1 MEKFPNYDDLVG
13 YRTPTQRKIEGQM
26 AQIMA
31 DMKRIDAVVADGTF
45 EQLKALH
52 VELDGTYQNRIKNW
66 GTSMYNYMQ
75 GMGFNYNY
83 IDDDTLRENL
93 TTMKGKLRGLL
104 FDIDPSAETKAEP
117 KEIHNTSENFH
128 KSKDVSTREE
138 ASMVKSENRSNMYD
152 RIKRRKF
159 DVVKEYARIWK
170 LFNTGDLVGPRAMP
184 LIEYLDGN
192 IQFFPD
198 SFKGRALTLDDF
210 NDIYDFRFDAPDDNV
225 TVDELISY
233 CEYVITLCEH
243 LWKYASISLDD
254 DAEYLRDDLYR
265 TVESC
270 MDELGLVAAQKDGIT
285 IFVDKDPVVLAAAE
299 LVDDS
304 LAYDV
309 KAFIHKQTKGDL
321 EKKKT
326 ILKFLADEI
335 EPKRKLLNANNLSGL
350 ADLLFQMLHRFVRH
364 NNDNNA
370 YISSLSPEELE
381 ACYDD
386 TYQLWLLATVEI
398 DNIERKKRVKT
409 LLGKINTPTEK

>member
-1 MEKFPNYDDLVG
+1 MARVPNYDDLAG
-13 YRTPTQRKIEGQM
+13 FKTPTQRRIEGQV
-26 AQIMA
+26 AQLLA
-31 DMKRIDAVVADGTF
+31 DMKRIDAVVASGTF
-45 EQLKALH
+45 EQLKDLH

-66 GTSMYNYMQ
+66 GTSMFNYIN
-75 GMGFNYNY
+75 GMGFTYEY
-83 IDDDTLRENL
+83 IGDDALRENL

-104 FDIDPSAETKAEP
+104 FEIDPSAGEIAVS
-117 KEIHNTSENFH
+117 KEAHNTLGESHE
-128 KSKDVSTREE
+128 STDISVGEVAAR
-138 ASMVKSENRSNMYD
+138 VQSENRSNMYD
-152 RIKRRKF
+152 IIKRRKF

-170 LFNTGDLVGPRAMP
+170 LFNTGDHVGPRAMP

-192 IQFFPD
+192 LQFFPD
-198 SFKGRALTLDDF
+198 SFKGRALTLEDF
-210 NDIYDFRFDAPDDNV
+210 NDIYDFRFNAPNDKV

-243 LWKYASISLDD
+243 LWEYASISLDD
-254 DAEYLRDDLYR
+254 DAEYLRNDLYK

-285 IFVDKDPVVLAAAE
+285 IFVDKDPTVLAAAE

-309 KAFIHKQTKGDL
+309 KVFIHKQTKGDL

-335 EPKRKLLNANNLSGL
+335 EPKRKTLNANNLGGL
-350 ADLLFQMLHRFVRH
+350 ADLLFQMLQKFVRH
-364 NNDNNA
+364 NNDKNER
-370 YISSLSPEELE
+370 ISNMSAEELE

-386 TYQLWLLATVEI
+386 IYRLWLLATIEI
-398 DNIERKKRVKT
+398 DNIERKKRVKK
-409 LLGKINTPTEK
+409 LLGEINTSTT